1 MSSESSSDLQEVN
14 ARLEAIEQRLHALE
28 ASGDAKIVS
37 SLRTPPDDAA
47 SSTELPLVRISNFFS
62 AIGNPT
68 RLSIIRALAEGA
80 KTPAEILS
88 AVEIESKGK
97 MYHHLRTLTG
107 TSILAR
113 TAGGA
118 YQISSDYMARVIAEM
133 SAVALEVTA
142 SH

>member
-1 MSSESSSDLQEVN
+1 
-14 ARLEAIEQRLHALE
+14 
-28 ASGDAKIVS
+28 
-37 SLRTPPDDAA
+37 
-47 SSTELPLVRISNFFS
+47 
-62 AIGNPT
+62 
-68 RLSIIRALAEGA
+68 
-80 KTPAEILS
+80 
-88 AVEIESKGK
+88 